1 MKFRCGVVCAL
12 RRIVAPAGV
21 VLLRQVRALS
31 LMSGDRSEDIGVL
44 IAELLPARILVNDLP
59 TSRSSVSPA
68 RLQSESMLRSN
79 EQGPA
84 DSKSPRSHAYL

>member
-21 VLLRQVRALS
+21 VFLRQVRALS
-31 LMSGDRSEDIGVL
+31 MMSGDRSEDIGVL
-44 IAELLPARILVNDLP
+44 IAELLPAGTQIKDLP
-59 TSRSSVSPA
+59 TSRSSLSPA

-79 EQGPA
+79 E
-84 DSKSPRSHAYL
+84 